1 AEGAVVGEE
10 ALTGLLAQPAS
21 ANHLAEQRMGTILRV
36 TGLAVQGLHDC
47 QVNVVANQ
55 VSSMERAGLHA
66 SAVLHSDIDVG
77 RGSQTVS
84 VDTDCLVHH
93 RDEDAV

>member
-1 AEGAVVGEE
+1 MFQTARSAQFEMESFFGLANGQIAAGNFLAEGAVVGEE

-47 QVNVVANQ
+47 QVNVVAN
-55 VSSMERAGLHA
+55 
-66 SAVLHSDIDVG
+66 
-77 RGSQTVS
+77 
-84 VDTDCLVHH
+84 
-93 RDEDAV
+93 